1 MNFPFYLSTR
11 YLRTAQKGSFTRV
24 AGVLSV
30 AGLSVGISA
39 LLITL
44 FILNGFEKVISKKIA
59 DFDGHIRVK
68 HYLNYPIPSEI
79 LEMDSILFHYKE
91 TVSQSRFIQKPAL
104 LRKGKVA
111 EGIIVEGI
119 EPDRVEFINDIL
131 VSGRND
137 ISGNQIVI
145 GERLANQVNISIGDK
160 IVLFD
165 LATLNGSNKRLK
177 QFVVAGF
184 FHSGMLEY
192 DNHMIYM
199 NLEQADRLFH
209 MNEKVSGQILRLSE
223 SKWANELSEFLKKDL
238 AYPYMVMTWKE
249 KNRSLFK
256 WMNIQRWPILFI
268 FSLIAMVGL
277 VNIISALAMIVL
289 DKTRQIGILKSLGVS
304 HTGLRQLFLFYG
316 FMIGLAGAIIGSFLA
331 LILAWMQNNF
341 KIITLP
347 EDIYFM
353 DFIPMDVSI
362 FDVFSIAIISIVC
375 AIFAAIWPTVRAER
389 IEPADALRYEC
400 TLQFLL
406 PVDSC

>member
-131 VSGRND
+131 VSGTND

-145 GERLANQVNISIGDK
+145 GERLANQVNITIGDK

-209 MNEKVSGQILRLSE
+209 MNEKVSGQILRLNKA
-223 SKWANELSEFLKKDL
+223 KWANELSEFLKKDL

-256 WMNIQRWPILFI
+256 WMDIQRWPILFI

-331 LILAWMQNNF
+331 LLLAWMQNNF

-389 IEPADALRYEC
+389 IEPADALRYE
-400 TLQFLL
+400 
-406 PVDSC
+406 

>member
-111 EGIIVEGI
+111 QGIIVEGI
-119 EPDRVEFINDIL
+119 EPDRVDFINDIL
-131 VSGRND
+131 VSGTND

-223 SKWANELSEFLKKDL
+223 AKWANELSEFLKKDL

-316 FMIGLAGAIIGSFLA
+316 FMIGLAGAIFGSFLA
-331 LILAWMQNNF
+331 LLLAWMQNNF

-389 IEPADALRYEC
+389 IEPADALRYE
-400 TLQFLL
+400 
-406 PVDSC
+406 

>member
-39 LLITL
+39 LLSTL

-104 LRKGKVA
+104 LRKGKIA
-111 EGIIVEGI
+111 EGIIAEGI
-119 EPDRVEFINDIL
+119 ELDRVEFINDIL
-131 VSGRND
+131 VSGAND

-165 LATLNGSNKRLK
+165 LATLNGSHKRLK

-256 WMNIQRWPILFI
+256 WMDIQRWPILFI

-304 HTGLRQLFLFYG
+304 HSGLRQLFLFYG

-331 LILAWMQNNF
+331 LLLAWMQNNF

-362 FDVFSIAIISIVC
+362 FDVFSIVIISIVC

-389 IEPADALRYEC
+389 IEPADALRYE
-400 TLQFLL
+400 
-406 PVDSC
+406 

>member
-68 HYLNYPIPSEI
+68 HYLSYPIPSEI

-104 LRKGKVA
+104 LRNGKLA

-131 VSGRND
+131 VSGIND

-145 GERLANQVNISIGDK
+145 GERLANQVNITIGDK

-209 MNEKVSGQILRLSE
+209 MNEKVSGQILRLNKA
-223 SKWANELSEFLKKDL
+223 KWANELSEFLKKDL

-256 WMNIQRWPILFI
+256 WMDIQRWPILFI

-289 DKTRQIGILKSLGVS
+289 DKTRQIGVLKSLGVS

-316 FMIGLAGAIIGSFLA
+316 FMIGLAGAIIGSLLA
-331 LILAWMQNNF
+331 LFLAWMQNNF

-389 IEPADALRYEC
+389 IEPADALRYE
-400 TLQFLL
+400 
-406 PVDSC
+406 

>member
-223 SKWANELSEFLKKDL
+223 AKWANELSEFLKKDL

-353 DFIPMDVSI
+353 DFIPMDVSTV
-362 FDVFSIAIISIVC
+362 DVFSIVIIAIVC
-375 AIFAAIWPTVRAER
+375 AIFAAVWPTVRAER
-389 IEPADALRYEC
+389 IEPADALRYE
-400 TLQFLL
+400 
-406 PVDSC
+406 

>member
-160 IVLFD
+160 IVLFA

-223 SKWANELSEFLKKDL
+223 AKWANELSEFLKKDL

-362 FDVFSIAIISIVC
+362 IDVFSIVIISIVC

-389 IEPADALRYEC
+389 IEPADALRYE
-400 TLQFLL
+400 
-406 PVDSC
+406 

>member
-256 WMNIQRWPILFI
+256 WMDIQRWPILFI

-362 FDVFSIAIISIVC
+362 FDVFSIVIISIVC

-389 IEPADALRYEC
+389 IEPADALRYE
-400 TLQFLL
+400 
-406 PVDSC
+406 

>member
-79 LEMDSILFHYKE
+79 LEMDSILFLYKE

-389 IEPADALRYEC
+389 IEPADALRYE
-400 TLQFLL
+400 
-406 PVDSC
+406 

>member
-131 VSGRND
+131 VSGIND

-256 WMNIQRWPILFI
+256 WMDIQRWPILFI

-331 LILAWMQNNF
+331 LLLAWMQNNF

-389 IEPADALRYEC
+389 IEPADALRYE
-400 TLQFLL
+400 
-406 PVDSC
+406 

>member
-192 DNHMIYM
+192 DNHLIYM
-199 NLEQADRLFH
+199 NLEQADRLFD

-256 WMNIQRWPILFI
+256 WMDIQRWPILFI

-375 AIFAAIWPTVRAER
+375 AIFAAVWPTVRAER
-389 IEPADALRYEC
+389 IEPADALRYE
-400 TLQFLL
+400 
-406 PVDSC
+406 

>member
-79 LEMDSILFHYKE
+79 LEMDSILFRYKE

-389 IEPADALRYEC
+389 IEPADALRYE
-400 TLQFLL
+400 
-406 PVDSC
+406 

>member
-11 YLRTAQKGSFTRV
+11 YLRTSQKGSFTRV

-256 WMNIQRWPILFI
+256 WMDIQRWPILFI

-331 LILAWMQNNF
+331 LLLAWMQNNF

-389 IEPADALRYEC
+389 IEPADALRYE
-400 TLQFLL
+400 
-406 PVDSC
+406 

>member
-91 TVSQSRFIQKPAL
+91 PVSQSRFIQKPAL

-131 VSGRND
+131 VSGTND

-223 SKWANELSEFLKKDL
+223 AKWANELSEFLKKDL

-389 IEPADALRYEC
+389 IEPADALRYE
-400 TLQFLL
+400 
-406 PVDSC
+406 

>member
-131 VSGRND
+131 VNGRND

-223 SKWANELSEFLKKDL
+223 AKWANELSEFLKKDL

-331 LILAWMQNNF
+331 LLLAWMQNNF

-362 FDVFSIAIISIVC
+362 FDVFLIAIISIVC

-389 IEPADALRYEC
+389 IEPADALRYE
-400 TLQFLL
+400 
-406 PVDSC
+406 

>member
-68 HYLNYPIPSEI
+68 HYLSYPIPSEI

-104 LRKGKVA
+104 LRKGKLA
-111 EGIIVEGI
+111 EGVIVEGI

-131 VSGRND
+131 VSGIND

-199 NLEQADRLFH
+199 NLEQADRLIY

-256 WMNIQRWPILFI
+256 WMDIQRWPILFI

-331 LILAWMQNNF
+331 LLLAWMQNNF

-362 FDVFSIAIISIVC
+362 FDVFLIAIISIVC

-389 IEPADALRYEC
+389 IEPADALRYE
-400 TLQFLL
+400 
-406 PVDSC
+406 

>member
-39 LLITL
+39 LLSTL

-104 LRKGKVA
+104 LRKGKAA

-256 WMNIQRWPILFI
+256 WMDIQRWPILFI

-304 HTGLRQLFLFYG
+304 HSGLRQLFLFYG

-331 LILAWMQNNF
+331 LLLAWMQNNF

-362 FDVFSIAIISIVC
+362 FDVFSIVIISIVC

-389 IEPADALRYEC
+389 IEPADALRYE
-400 TLQFLL
+400 
-406 PVDSC
+406 

>member
-104 LRKGKVA
+104 LRKGKIA
-111 EGIIVEGI
+111 EGIIAEGI

-131 VSGRND
+131 VSGAND

-256 WMNIQRWPILFI
+256 WMDIQRWPILFI

-304 HTGLRQLFLFYG
+304 HSGLRQLFLFYG

-331 LILAWMQNNF
+331 LLLAWIQNNF

-362 FDVFSIAIISIVC
+362 FDVFSIVIISIVC

-389 IEPADALRYEC
+389 IEPADALRYE
-400 TLQFLL
+400 
-406 PVDSC
+406 

>member
-104 LRKGKVA
+104 LRKGKIA
-111 EGIIVEGI
+111 EGIIAEGI

-131 VSGRND
+131 VSGAND

-256 WMNIQRWPILFI
+256 WMDIQRWPILFI

-331 LILAWMQNNF
+331 LLLAWMQNNF

-362 FDVFSIAIISIVC
+362 FDVFSIVIISIVC

-389 IEPADALRYEC
+389 IEPADALRYE
-400 TLQFLL
+400 
-406 PVDSC
+406 

>member
-223 SKWANELSEFLKKDL
+223 AKWANELSEFLKKDL

-256 WMNIQRWPILFI
+256 WMDIQRWPILFI

-331 LILAWMQNNF
+331 LILAWMQNNY

-389 IEPADALRYEC
+389 IEPADALRYE
-400 TLQFLL
+400 
-406 PVDSC
+406 

>member
-68 HYLNYPIPSEI
+68 HYLSYPIPSEI

-131 VSGRND
+131 VSGTND

-145 GERLANQVNISIGDK
+145 GERLANQVNITIGDK

-209 MNEKVSGQILRLSE
+209 MNEKVSGQILRLNKA
-223 SKWANELSEFLKKDL
+223 KWANELSEFLKKDL

-256 WMNIQRWPILFI
+256 WMDIQRWPILFI

-331 LILAWMQNNF
+331 LLLAWMQNNF

-389 IEPADALRYEC
+389 IEPADALRYE
-400 TLQFLL
+400 
-406 PVDSC
+406 

>member
-44 FILNGFEKVISKKIA
+44 FILNGLEKVISKKIA

-223 SKWANELSEFLKKDL
+223 AKWANELSEFLKKDL

-389 IEPADALRYEC
+389 IEPADALRYE
-400 TLQFLL
+400 
-406 PVDSC
+406 

>member
-39 LLITL
+39 LLSTL

-256 WMNIQRWPILFI
+256 WMDIQRWPILFI

-331 LILAWMQNNF
+331 LLLAWMQNNF

-389 IEPADALRYEC
+389 IEPADALRYE
-400 TLQFLL
+400 
-406 PVDSC
+406 

>member
-131 VSGRND
+131 VSGTND

-223 SKWANELSEFLKKDL
+223 AKWANELSEFLKKDL

-331 LILAWMQNNF
+331 LFLAWMQNNF

-389 IEPADALRYEC
+389 IEPADALRYE
-400 TLQFLL
+400 
-406 PVDSC
+406 

>member
-68 HYLNYPIPSEI
+68 HYLSYPIPSEI

-209 MNEKVSGQILRLSE
+209 MNEKVSGQVLRLSE

-256 WMNIQRWPILFI
+256 WMDIQRWPILFI

-389 IEPADALRYEC
+389 IEPADALRYE
-400 TLQFLL
+400 
-406 PVDSC
+406 

>member
-68 HYLNYPIPSEI
+68 HYLNYPIKSEI

-91 TVSQSRFIQKPAL
+91 TVTQSRFIQKPAL

-131 VSGRND
+131 VSGTND

-223 SKWANELSEFLKKDL
+223 AKWANELSEFLKKDL

-256 WMNIQRWPILFI
+256 WMDIQRWPILFI

-331 LILAWMQNNF
+331 LLLAWMQNNF

-389 IEPADALRYEC
+389 IEPADALRYE
-400 TLQFLL
+400 
-406 PVDSC
+406 

>member
-177 QFVVAGF
+177 QFVVVGF

-256 WMNIQRWPILFI
+256 WMDIQRWPILFI

-331 LILAWMQNNF
+331 LLLAWMQNNF

-389 IEPADALRYEC
+389 IEPADALRYE
-400 TLQFLL
+400 
-406 PVDSC
+406 

>member
-199 NLEQADRLFH
+199 NLEQADRLFY

-223 SKWANELSEFLKKDL
+223 AKWANELSEFLKKDL

-331 LILAWMQNNF
+331 LLLAWMQNNF

-362 FDVFSIAIISIVC
+362 FDVFSIVIISIVC

-389 IEPADALRYEC
+389 IEPADALRYE
-400 TLQFLL
+400 
-406 PVDSC
+406 

>member
-131 VSGRND
+131 VTGTND

-223 SKWANELSEFLKKDL
+223 AKWANELSEFLKKDL

-304 HTGLRQLFLFYG
+304 HIGLRQLFLFYG

-331 LILAWMQNNF
+331 LLLAWMQNNF

-389 IEPADALRYEC
+389 IEPADALRYE
-400 TLQFLL
+400 
-406 PVDSC
+406 

>member
-131 VSGRND
+131 VSGTND

-223 SKWANELSEFLKKDL
+223 AKWANELSEFLKKDL

-256 WMNIQRWPILFI
+256 WMDIQRWPILFI

-331 LILAWMQNNF
+331 LILAWIQNNF

-389 IEPADALRYEC
+389 IEPADALRYE
-400 TLQFLL
+400 
-406 PVDSC
+406 

>member
-131 VSGRND
+131 VSGTND

-389 IEPADALRYEC
+389 IEPADALRYE
-400 TLQFLL
+400 
-406 PVDSC
+406 

>member
-389 IEPADALRYEC
+389 IEPADALRYE
-400 TLQFLL
+400 
-406 PVDSC
+406 

>member
-131 VSGRND
+131 VSGTND

-256 WMNIQRWPILFI
+256 WMDIQRWPILFI

-389 IEPADALRYEC
+389 IEPADALRYE
-400 TLQFLL
+400 
-406 PVDSC
+406 

>member
-177 QFVVAGF
+177 QFVAVGF

-223 SKWANELSEFLKKDL
+223 AKWANELSEFLKKDL

-389 IEPADALRYEC
+389 IEPADALRYE
-400 TLQFLL
+400 
-406 PVDSC
+406 

>member
-104 LRKGKVA
+104 LRNGKLA

-131 VSGRND
+131 VSGIND

-145 GERLANQVNISIGDK
+145 GERLANQVNITIGDK

-223 SKWANELSEFLKKDL
+223 AKRANELSKSLKNDL

-256 WMNIQRWPILFI
+256 WMDIQRWPILFI

-289 DKTRQIGILKSLGVS
+289 DKTRQIGVLKSLGVS
-304 HTGLRQLFLFYG
+304 HTGLRQLFFILWIHDRFSGCNYWIFVG
-316 FMIGLAGAIIGSFLA
+316 LAIGL
-331 LILAWMQNNF
+331 
-341 KIITLP
+341 
-347 EDIYFM
+347 D
-353 DFIPMDVSI
+353 
-362 FDVFSIAIISIVC
+362 
-375 AIFAAIWPTVRAER
+375 AE
-389 IEPADALRYEC
+389 
-400 TLQFLL
+400 
-406 PVDSC
+406 

>member
-199 NLEQADRLFH
+199 NLEQADRLFQ

-256 WMNIQRWPILFI
+256 WMDIQRWPILFI

-353 DFIPMDVSI
+353 DFITMDVSI

-389 IEPADALRYEC
+389 IEPADALRYE
-400 TLQFLL
+400 
-406 PVDSC
+406 

>member
-104 LRKGKVA
+104 LRKGKLA

-131 VSGRND
+131 VSGIND

-145 GERLANQVNISIGDK
+145 GERLANQVNITIGDK

-223 SKWANELSEFLKKDL
+223 AKWANELSEFLKKDL

-256 WMNIQRWPILFI
+256 WMDIQRWPILFI

-331 LILAWMQNNF
+331 LLLAWMQNNF

-389 IEPADALRYEC
+389 IEPADALRYE
-400 TLQFLL
+400 
-406 PVDSC
+406 

>member
-223 SKWANELSEFLKKDL
+223 AKWANELSEFLKKDL

-331 LILAWMQNNF
+331 LLLAWMQNNF

-353 DFIPMDVSI
+353 DFIPMDVSTV
-362 FDVFSIAIISIVC
+362 DVFSIVIIAIVC
-375 AIFAAIWPTVRAER
+375 AIFAAVWPTVRAER
-389 IEPADALRYEC
+389 IEPADALRYE
-400 TLQFLL
+400 
-406 PVDSC
+406 

>member
-131 VSGRND
+131 VSGTND

-223 SKWANELSEFLKKDL
+223 AKWANELSEFLKKDL

-256 WMNIQRWPILFI
+256 WMDIQRWPILFI

-331 LILAWMQNNF
+331 LFLAWMQNNF

-389 IEPADALRYEC
+389 IEPADALRYE
-400 TLQFLL
+400 
-406 PVDSC
+406 

>member
-223 SKWANELSEFLKKDL
+223 AKWANELSEFLKKDL

-256 WMNIQRWPILFI
+256 WMDIQRWPILFI

-389 IEPADALRYEC
+389 IEPADALRYE
-400 TLQFLL
+400 
-406 PVDSC
+406 